1 MRWLDTRSNIAR
13 TLACCTLACCSF
25 AHLSCPYT
33 CTLLTS
39 SSATH
44 SKRCVRSLLLAII
57 PLQCAIL
64 DTNAAKSL
72 AVGDKVLARHPTSL
86 WRLYPGTVVSPYD
99 AKTWTVG
106 VEFDVTAGL
115 NAADVKD
122 TTFTV
127 ESYDIVAEAN
137 REEAEQRQEQQG

>member
-86 WRLYPGTVVSPYD
+86 WRLYPGTDVSPYD
-99 AKTWTVG
+99 AKTCV
-106 VEFDVTAGL
+106 L
-115 NAADVKD
+115 SCCCCYNATHTCAACSAAALRSLLLSS
-122 TTFTV
+122 T
-127 ESYDIVAEAN
+127 
-137 REEAEQRQEQQG
+137 